1 MRQKIHEDILTTVHC
16 AKGLLEEVEHQSEKG
31 YYDASID
38 YMRDIVVLLQ
48 EDIKELQKDLNRD
61 YRLERNVD
69 AFSRPYYV
77 YIGTPAPEDADNA
90 L

>member
-1 MRQKIHEDILTTVHC
+1 MRQKIYEDIRATVHC
-16 AKGLLEEVEHQSEKG
+16 VEGVLEDVEYQNEKG

-48 EDIKELQKDLNRD
+48 EDIKQLQKDLDRD
-61 YRLERNVD
+61 YKLERDTD
-69 AFSRPYYV
+69 AFSRPYYI
-77 YIGTPAPEDADNA
+77 YIGTPVPEDADNA

>member
-16 AKGLLEEVEHQSEKG
+16 AKGLLEEVEHQNEKG

-48 EDIKELQKDLNRD
+48 EDIKELQKDLNKD

-77 YIGTPAPEDADNA
+77 YIGTPTPEDADNA